1 MDSKKRPSVP
11 QRKQILAGGVFGS
24 VKREPEME
32 VWKSARVVL
41 CACVS
46 IVAGFLCLMLCAIL
60 DLQLTYACTLQ
71 DDGFELPVADFPDAD
86 DGEAEAEPAT
96 EGADVKD
103 EDEGGSEERSS
114 GFAPAPAKEK
124 SQLGVEKLHQVDDWR
139 AMRDAAAAEAAEM
152 EDEDG
157 ADAKTKIEDSAAV
170 SSGGAVGLPLEE
182 DGSLN
187 MFWIDAY
194 EDNSKAGRI
203 YMFGKVRTGEG
214 KGGAI
219 FSSCC
224 LQIDN
229 VQRQVFILPREKILD
244 KEVRRSACL
253 YALLDS
259 PLGVRSATDMR
270 ISKRPDDD
278 GDSQGNDTDV
288 EVSMMDHVF
297 PEFSQIARQKGIK
310 KHSCK
315 VTRRAYMYNFQDAG
329 IPKEAQYLKVLYP
342 AEYPAFPA
350 DLAGRSF
357 SRVLGTSQSCLELF
371 LLKRD
376 LMGPCWVNIKGAEA
390 VSTQL
395 SWCKHELR
403 IDGPKNLKVVKV
415 NAPDSPPLSIMS
427 LHMQTVK
434 NDREHSNEI
443 VMLSALCHK
452 SVNVDGPTDRPE
464 NAYKGFT
471 AVRKLDGAA
480 WPLDLQVKV
489 EAHNK
494 THKDGP
500 RSIHANERALLC
512 WFLAKLQN
520 EDPDVIVGH
529 NWLGFDLDVL
539 LHRMQRLKIPAWSKL
554 GRLRRS
560 VMPKLQSNAGGMG
573 QTTWA
578 EKSIMSG
585 RLICDTYLAA
595 KENLRETTYT
605 LTELTRT
612 QLQGKVRQEID
623 FQQVS
628 QYFSKTN
635 DLMLL
640 MGHNEHDTYLAACLM
655 FKMMVLPLT
664 KQLTNLAGNL
674 WNRSLLSA
682 RAERVEYLLLHEFH
696 RLKYV
701 LPEKAVFNSKKGGAD
716 KADDGADNAD
726 GDDEEGGQSKKWS
739 KRKKAAYSGGLVLD
753 PKRGLYDKHIL
764 LLDFNSLYPTI
775 IQEYNICFTT
785 VTAPPPAAEG
795 EERPR
800 YEMPDKDGKQGVL
813 PKVIKTLVDRRRQVK
828 ELIKKENDN
837 VRKQQ
842 LDIRQSALK
851 IMANSMY
858 GCLGFTYSRFYAKP
872 LAEMVTSQGREL
884 LQRTVDVTQNKLQLE
899 VVYGDTDS
907 IFVNSGCD
915 NIQDANRVARE
926 TMKELN
932 RMWKLL
938 EVGLDGIYCPLLLLN
953 KKKYA
958 ALEVTERDGVVTK
971 LKVRKGLD
979 IVRRDWCVLAKEVG
993 DKILD
998 FILSGEPV
1006 DEVVEKI
1013 HSFLRETAD
1022 AIENSRMPLAKF
1034 IITKGLTKGPE
1045 EYSDAKSQ
1053 PHVQVALKM
1062 KAQGKPMRAGD
1073 HVPYV
1078 ICADPNVTSFAQRAQ
1093 DPTTVEAA
1101 TGSGKFVI
1109 DKKWYFESQI
1119 HPVVSRICAS
1129 IQGTDSGQL
1138 AACLGLDS
1146 SKFHKADAGDSER
1159 KSAFAQQHE
1168 AADRF
1173 ENVEKLQGMCSD
1185 GLCREFTGVYI
1196 LDKMGVLRCGLNH
1209 VADSPGAV
1217 YSPSAMRLQLGQL
1230 FRKCLAKYHD
1240 GWLVCSD
1247 NACAHRTRNVLC
1259 DVYRDSEEASHGLKC
1274 PVQGCSSKM
1283 RVEYTSEQLYLQA
1296 LYTKQLFD
1304 LRLAERKL
1312 AEENVSRAQRNLLP
1326 LRPPLLEDADKVM
1339 GLPAMPVLSLAWL
1352 DWQSNVRW
1360 PICIPSLHVLLD
1372 VSILPLRLRFRCCTR
1387 IARRSSSR
1395 APTTTLVRYAV
1406 LLSQSELACIPCVRF
1421 GTAAT

>member
-1 MDSKKRPSVP
+1 
-11 QRKQILAGGVFGS
+11 
-24 VKREPEME
+24 
-32 VWKSARVVL
+32 
-41 CACVS
+41 
-46 IVAGFLCLMLCAIL
+46 ML
-60 DLQLTYACTLQ
+60 
-71 DDGFELPVADFPDAD
+71 
-86 DGEAEAEPAT
+86 
-96 EGADVKD
+96 
-103 EDEGGSEERSS
+103 
-114 GFAPAPAKEK
+114 
-124 SQLGVEKLHQVDDWR
+124 
-139 AMRDAAAAEAAEM
+139 
-152 EDEDG
+152 
-157 ADAKTKIEDSAAV
+157 
-170 SSGGAVGLPLEE
+170 
-182 DGSLN
+182 
-187 MFWIDAY
+187 
-194 EDNSKAGRI
+194 
-203 YMFGKVRTGEG
+203 
-214 KGGAI
+214 
-219 FSSCC
+219 
-224 LQIDN
+224 
-229 VQRQVFILPREKILD
+229 
-244 KEVRRSACL
+244 
-253 YALLDS
+253 
-259 PLGVRSATDMR
+259 
-270 ISKRPDDD
+270 
-278 GDSQGNDTDV
+278 
-288 EVSMMDHVF
+288 DHVF
-297 PEFSQIARQKGIK
+297 PEFQAFARKKGIK
-310 KHSCK
+310 KHKCK
-315 VTRRAYMYNFQDAG
+315 PTKRAYMYNFEDSS
-329 IPKEAQYLKVLYP
+329 IPKEAEYLKVTYS
-342 AEYPAFPA
+342 AEFPVLPA

-357 SRVLGTSQSCLELF
+357 ARVLGTSQSCMELF

-376 LMGPCWVNIKGAEA
+376 LMGPCWVNVKGAEA
-390 VSTQL
+390 VASQL

-403 IDGPKNLKVVKV
+403 IPDPKNLKVIKA

-427 LHMQTVK
+427 LHMQTIK
-434 NDREHSNEI
+434 NEREHSNEI
-443 VMLSALCHK
+443 VMLSALCHN
-452 SVNVDGPTDRPE
+452 SVNVDGPTDKPE
-464 NAYKGFT
+464 NSYRGFT
-471 AVRKLDGAA
+471 AARKLEGAA
-480 WPLDLQVKV
+480 WPLDVQAKV

-512 WFLAKLQN
+512 WFLAHLQK

-578 EKSIMSG
+578 EKMIMSG

-605 LTELTRT
+605 LSELTKT
-612 QLQGKVRQEID
+612 QLGKSRQEID
-623 FQQVS
+623 FQQVTH
-628 QYFSKTN
+628 YFSKTS

-640 MGHNEHDTYLAACLM
+640 MSHNENDTYLAACLM

-701 LPEKAVFNSKKGGAD
+701 MPEKAVFNSKKGGAD
-716 KADDGADNAD
+716 KDKADNGGDDAE

-764 LLDFNSLYPTI
+764 VLDFNSLYPTI

-785 VTAPPPAAEG
+785 VKTLPPAEEG
-795 EERPR
+795 EERSR

-915 NIQDANRVARE
+915 DFKEAIKVARE
-926 TMKELN
+926 TQKELN
-932 RMWKLL
+932 KMWKLL
-938 EVGLDGIYCPLLLLN
+938 EVGLDDIYCPLLLLN

-958 ALEVTERDGVVTK
+958 ALTVTERDGKLTK
-971 LKVRKGLD
+971 VKVRKGLD
-979 IVRRDWCVLAKEVG
+979 IVRRDWCVLAKRVG

-998 FILSGEPV
+998 FILSGEAV

-1013 HSFLRETAD
+1013 HGFLRQTAD
-1022 AIENSRMPLAKF
+1022 DIEHNRLPLAEF

-1078 ICADPNVTSFAQRAQ
+1078 ICADPNVTSFAQRAH
-1093 DPTTVEAA
+1093 DPEVVEAA
-1101 TGSGKFVI
+1101 KGALVL

-1138 AACLGLDS
+1138 ASCLGLDS
-1146 SKFHKADAGDSER
+1146 SKFHKTDAGDAGR

-1173 ENVEKLQGMCSD
+1173 ENVEKLQGMCTD

-1196 LDKMGVLRCGLNH
+1196 LDKMGVLRCGLTH
-1209 VADSPGAV
+1209 VPDSPGTV
-1217 YSPSAMRLQLGQL
+1217 YSTSALRLQVSQL

-1240 GWLVCSD
+1240 GWLVCGED
-1247 NACAHRTRNVLC
+1247 TCGHRTRNVLC
-1259 DVYRDSEEASHGLKC
+1259 DVYRDSEQAAIGLKC
-1274 PVQGCSSKM
+1274 PVQGCAGKM
-1283 RVEYTSEQLYLQA
+1283 RVEYSSEQLYLQA
-1296 LYTKQLFD
+1296 LYMKQLFD
-1304 LRLAERKL
+1304 VRHAERKL
-1312 AEENVSRAQRNLLP
+1312 AEENISRAQRNLLA
-1326 LRPPLLEDADKVM
+1326 LRPPLLEGDDKVII
-1339 GLPAMPVLSLAWL
+1339 
-1352 DWQSNVRW
+1352 R
-1360 PICIPSLHVLLD
+1360 
-1372 VSILPLRLRFRCCTR
+1372 PL
-1387 IARRSSSR
+1387 
-1395 APTTTLVRYAV
+1395 
-1406 LLSQSELACIPCVRF
+1406 
-1421 GTAAT
+1421 

>member
-1 MDSKKRPSVP
+1 MD
-11 QRKQILAGGVFGS
+11 AG
-24 VKREPEME
+24 
-32 VWKSARVVL
+32 
-41 CACVS
+41 
-46 IVAGFLCLMLCAIL
+46 
-60 DLQLTYACTLQ
+60 
-71 DDGFELPVADFPDAD
+71 DDDFDAAAD
-86 DGEAEAEPAT
+86 EA
-96 EGADVKD
+96 GADVKA
-103 EDEGGSEERSS
+103 EEEGEEANAEQSG
-114 GFAPAPAKEK
+114 GFAPVAAREK
-124 SQLGVEKLHQVDDWR
+124 NKSGVNKLSEVDDWR
-139 AMRDAAAAEAAEM
+139 AMRDAAALEAAEQH
-152 EDEDG
+152 EVEEEG
-157 ADAKTKIEDSAAV
+157 EAVAKSKLAEGTANATSE
-170 SSGGAVGLPLEE
+170 AVGLPLEE

-194 EDNSKAGRI
+194 EDSSKAGRI
-203 YMFGKVRTGEG
+203 YMFGKVRTGDG
-214 KGGAI
+214 KGGSA

-224 LQIDN
+224 LQVDN

-244 KEVRRSACL
+244 GEG
-253 YALLDS
+253 D
-259 PLGVRSATDMR
+259 ATEH
-270 ISKRPDDD
+270 
-278 GDSQGNDTDV
+278 DV
-288 EVSMMDHVF
+288 DIMDHVF

-310 KHSCK
+310 NHKCK
-315 VTRRAYMYNFQDAG
+315 KTKRAYMYNFQDTS
-329 IPKEAQYLKVLYP
+329 IPADAEYLKVVYSADYP
-342 AEYPAFPA
+342 VFPA

-376 LMGPCWVNIKGAEA
+376 LMGPGWVNIKGAQA
-390 VSTQL
+390 VSSQL

-403 IDGPKNLKVVKV
+403 IADQKNLKAIKI
-415 NAPDSPPLSIMS
+415 NAPESPPLVVMS
-427 LHMQTVK
+427 LHMQTIK
-434 NDREHSNEI
+434 NEREHSNEI
-443 VMLSALCHK
+443 VMLSALCHD
-452 SVNVDGPTDRPE
+452 SVNVDGPTDKPE
-464 NAYKGFT
+464 NNYNGFS

-480 WPLDLQVKV
+480 WPLDLQAKV
-489 EAHNK
+489 EAYNK
-494 THKDGP
+494 TRKDTP
-500 RSIHANERALLC
+500 RFIHSNERALLS
-512 WFLAKLQN
+512 WFLAKMYSV
-520 EDPDVIVGH
+520 DPDVIVGH
-529 NWLGFDLDVL
+529 NWMGFDLDVL

-578 EKSIMSG
+578 EKMIMSG
-585 RLICDTYLAA
+585 RLICDTYIAA

-605 LTELTRT
+605 LTELTKT
-612 QLQGKVRQEID
+612 QLGKQRQEID
-623 FQQVS
+623 FQQVG
-628 QYFSKTN
+628 QYFSKTQ
-635 DLMLL
+635 DLMQLL
-640 MGHNEHDTYLAACLM
+640 SHNEHDTYLAASLM

-701 LPEKAVFNSKKGGAD
+701 LPDKAVFNGKKGGANQPEENGN
-716 KADDGADNAD
+716 DDGGGED
-726 GDDEEGGQSKKWS
+726 GEEGGVSKKWS
-739 KRKKAAYSGGLVLD
+739 KRKKAAFSGGLVLD

-795 EERPR
+795 EERAR
-800 YEMPDKDGKQGVL
+800 YEMPDKDGKTGVL

-828 ELIKKENDN
+828 ELLKKEKDE

-958 ALEVTERDGVVTK
+958 ALEVTERDNVVTK
-971 LKVRKGLD
+971 VKVRKGLD
-979 IVRRDWCVLAKEVG
+979 IVRRDWCVLAKRVG

-998 FILSGEPV
+998 FILSGEAV
-1006 DEVVEKI
+1006 DDVVNNI
-1013 HSFLRETAD
+1013 HSYLRQTAD
-1022 AIENSRMPLAKF
+1022 DIDHNRLPLAEF
-1034 IITKGLTKGPE
+1034 VITKGLTKGPE

-1062 KAQGKPMRAGD
+1062 KLQGKPMRAGD

-1078 ICADPNVTSFAQRAQ
+1078 ICADTNEPSFAKRAH
-1093 DPTTVEAA
+1093 DPETVELAA
-1101 TGSGKFVI
+1101 GKLI
-1109 DKKWYFESQI
+1109 LDKKWYMESQV
-1119 HPVVSRICAS
+1119 HPVVSRICAVV
-1129 IQGTDSGQL
+1129 QGTDSGQL
-1138 AACLGLDS
+1138 ADCLGLDS
-1146 SKFHKADAGDSER
+1146 SKFHKADAGDNER
-1159 KSAFAQQHE
+1159 KSAFAQQQE

-1173 ENVEKLQGMCSD
+1173 ENVEKFTGMCSD
-1185 GLCREFTGVYI
+1185 GLSREFAGVYVM
-1196 LDKMGVLRCGLNH
+1196 DKMGLLRCGLKETDGGVG
-1209 VADSPGAV
+1209 VAFN
-1217 YSPSAMRLQLGQL
+1217 PSALRLQLQHL

-1240 GWLVCSD
+1240 GWMVCGED
-1247 NACAHRTRNVLC
+1247 TCAHRTRNVLC
-1259 DVYRDSEEASHGLKC
+1259 DVHRDGEQAAWGVKC
-1274 PVQGCSSKM
+1274 PVQGCAGKM
-1283 RVEYTSEQLYLQA
+1283 RVEYSSEQLYLQT
-1296 LYTKQLFD
+1296 LYMKQLFD
-1304 LRLAERKL
+1304 VSHAERKL
-1312 AEENVSRAQRNLLP
+1312 SDENVSRTQRSLVVLKAP
-1326 LRPPLLEDADKVM
+1326 ILEDSDKVPF
-1339 GLPAMPVLSLAWL
+1339 LPSFISFSLSLSLSFPRSLSLAL
-1352 DWQSNVRW
+1352 S
-1360 PICIPSLHVLLD
+1360 
-1372 VSILPLRLRFRCCTR
+1372 RC
-1387 IARRSSSR
+1387 
-1395 APTTTLVRYAV
+1395 P
-1406 LLSQSELACIPCVRF
+1406 
-1421 GTAAT
+1421 